1 MEVKTKG
8 DNPTGDVLFASCD
21 SRYFLEHGPAFMMSA
36 IKFNE
41 NLHLHIV
48 NPSDQAKE
56 LKSSCSRF
64 KNLTFSYE
72 NTDLNGL
79 DPRTYYACNRFIVAP
94 YVLHHA
100 HRVMIL
106 DVDNYL
112 MNEMIW
118 PEPEY
123 DAGLFIRDPLPG
135 TSGWEQEST
144 HVAAGIVYLDMRKA
158 ISFAID
164 VSNKLKKSKN
174 FVWFVD
180 QNVLWKCYNHWKE
193 ELNILQFERHIMD
206 WEFKHGTMLW
216 TGKGPRKY
224 DNKTYVKQK
233 DNYTKEL
240 YESLHTQA

>member
-1 MEVKTKG
+1 MEVKTQG

-21 SRYFLEHGPAFMMSA
+21 SNYFLNHGPAFMMSA
-36 IKFNE
+36 IKFKQ

-48 NPSDQAKE
+48 NPDKHVNNIVERVSK
-56 LKSSCSRF
+56 F
-64 KNLTFSYE
+64 NNLTFSTE
-72 NTDLNGL
+72 QTDLKGI

-94 YVLHHA
+94 YILRQA

-112 MNEMIW
+112 MNEMRW
-118 PEPEY
+118 PDSKY
-123 DAGLFIRDPLPG
+123 DAGLFLRDPLPG

-164 VSNKLKKSKN
+164 VSNKLKESKN

-180 QNVLWKCYNHWKE
+180 QNVLWKCYNKWKDK
-193 ELNILQFERHIMD
+193 LNILSFERHIMD

-224 DNKTYVKQK
+224 NNKTYVDQK
-233 DNYTKEL
+233 DRYTKEL
-240 YESLHTQA
+240 YESLHT